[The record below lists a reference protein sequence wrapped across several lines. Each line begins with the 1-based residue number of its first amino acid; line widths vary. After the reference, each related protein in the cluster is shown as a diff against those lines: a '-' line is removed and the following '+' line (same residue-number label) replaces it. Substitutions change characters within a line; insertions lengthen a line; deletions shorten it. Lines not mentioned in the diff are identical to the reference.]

1 MSRTKIVATIGPATS
16 SEKRIRKLLKAGM
29 DVARLNFS
37 HGNRESITEL
47 ATRLRKVADEMETP
61 LTILGDLQGPKL
73 RLGMLKEEPLS
84 LSYGDRVTLAVN
96 PTSDDEL
103 PFPHGELYEAIKPGA
118 RLVFGDGEVEFVVD
132 QNDGDKLQCSVT
144 LEGVLGSRKGVN
156 MPGTSLPIS
165 SITPKDIEDLETSCM
180 LDLDYVALSF
190 VRAAKD
196 VTDLRDLMA
205 TFDCSIPIIA
215 KIEQSEAIEVLDEI
229 LEVSDGM
236 MVARGDLGIDLPS
249 YEIPFL
255 QKRIIRAC
263 NDVGKPV
270 ITATQMLQ
278 SMVEHPIPTRAE
290 ATDVAN
296 AILDGTDAVML
307 SAETASGKYPVK
319 AVKMMRNIAKIA
331 EENFPYDEW
340 DMRRREMLFA
350 TGNVGNAISSVSCG
364 LARLIDAKAI
374 VTTTMSGLTARHVAR
389 YRPKQDIVAL
399 SPKEQTRRRL
409 GLVWGIRTLAVKH
422 HGSTDDMVAQ
432 TSKTVAQNSAYE
444 LGDQIVITGG
454 VPFGKTGLTN
464 MLQVHIL
471 DEKDFTG

>member
-16 SEKRIRKLLKAGM
+16 SEKKMRKLIKGGM

-47 ATRLRKVADEMETP
+47 AQRLRKVSAELERP

-73 RLGMLKEEPLS
+73 RLGKLPVDPLP
-84 LSYGDRVTLAVN
+84 LAYGDRVTLS
-96 PTSDDEL
+96 PEPESDDEL
-103 PFPHGELYEAIKPGA
+103 PFPHAELYGAIKNGA
-118 RLVFGDGEVEFVVD
+118 RLVFGDGEMEFAVIE
-132 QNDGDKLQCSVT
+132 NTGDKLHCTVT
-144 LEGVLGSRKGVN
+144 LEGELGSRKGVN

-165 SITPKDIEDLETSCM
+165 SITPKDIVDLETSCM

-190 VRAAKD
+190 VRSAKD
-196 VTDLRDLMA
+196 VVELRDLMKA
-205 TFDCSIPIIA
+205 QGCNIPIIA
-215 KIEQSEAIEVLDEI
+215 KIEQSEAIDALDAI

-236 MVARGDLGIDLPS
+236 MVARGDLGIALPS

-263 NDVGKPV
+263 NEVGKPV

-307 SAETASGKYPVK
+307 SAETAAGRYPIK
-319 AVKMMRNIAKIA
+319 AVKMMRNIAKIT
-331 EENFPYDEW
+331 EKNFPYEEW
-340 DMRRREMLFA
+340 DNHRRNLLFA
-350 TGNVGNAISSVSCG
+350 SGNVGNAISSVSCG
-364 LARLIDAKAI
+364 LASLIDAEAI

-409 GLVWGIRTLAVKH
+409 GLVWGVRTLAVEH

-432 TSKTVAQNSAYE
+432 SSKTVAQ
-444 LGDQIVITGG
+444 
-454 VPFGKTGLTN
+454 K
-464 MLQVHIL
+464 
-471 DEKDFTG
+471 